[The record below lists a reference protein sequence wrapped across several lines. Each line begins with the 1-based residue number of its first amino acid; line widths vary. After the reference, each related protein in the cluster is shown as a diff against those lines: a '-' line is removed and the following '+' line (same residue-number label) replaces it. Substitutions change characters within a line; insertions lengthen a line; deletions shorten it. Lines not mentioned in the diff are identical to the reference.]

1 MGPGLWV
8 SHSLTAAS
16 GDIYLSGL
24 GDNWEDGTLQEWV
37 EPRDLKFALVAVTL
51 GQYKARLGWP

>member
-1 MGPGLWV
+1 MGPGHGFHTLA
-8 SHSLTAAS
+8 TAS
-16 GDIYLSGL
+16 WDIPLAGL
-24 GDNWEDGTLQEWV
+24 RDSWEDGALQEWV